1 MDTREARKMIFVDAA
16 RDAGVE
22 ALRGTAVYAA
32 VNMAQISKS
41 VAAAVISCVF
51 RIVDEAKKYHSG
63 GITGTECAEA
73 VADICLSAM
82 TGVVCAELARKR
94 IKNPTLAPIL
104 GSAAGVFL
112 YELSKVP
119 VKLAVDSLPGANPT
133 TV

>member
-1 MDTREARKMIFVDAA
+1 MDTREARKAIFLDAA
-16 RDAGVE
+16 ADAGVE

-41 VAAAVISCVF
+41 VAAAVISAAF
-51 RIVDEAKKYHSG
+51 RIVDEAKKYRSRD
-63 GITGTECAEA
+63 ITGTECAEA

-112 YELSKVP
+112 YELSKLP
-119 VKLAVDSLPGANPT
+119 VKLAVDALPGANPT